1 MSLHPV
7 RLLLLLAT
15 IITPKTIAVEAG
27 RITGHVRDTA
37 GAAIHNAH
45 VIVVGTRFGAVT
57 NDSGFYQIDNVPT
70 GSYTVRAMFIGYA
83 PAALP
88 GVTVIANQ
96 TVTVDLK
103 LQSSLVTLEAVVVTG
118 VQDAAAR
125 RAMLTSTSTVTAVT
139 DAKAQAQGQAQ
150 AQTGVIRIDGYGY
163 LGRQYPREEAW
174 RAQRERGNREQYD
187 EIVENPFI
195 AVSADPLSTFSIDV
209 DRASYSNVRRF
220 IVQDG
225 QLPPRDAVRIEE
237 LVNYFPYSYAE
248 PDGDAPIA
256 VDAEV
261 GAAPWKPQHRLVRIG
276 LQARRLHL
284 ENLPPS
290 NFVFLL
296 DVSGS
301 MMPENKLPLVKA
313 SMRMLVNELRPKD
326 HVAIVV
332 YAGAAGLVL
341 SSTAG
346 DKKETIL
353 AAIDHLEAGGST
365 AGGAGIRR
373 AYDEAV
379 ANFIRGGNNRVI
391 LATDG
396 DFNVGVSSDA
406 EMVQLIEEKRKTGVF
421 LTVLGVGEG
430 NLQAAKMEK
439 LADHGNGNY
448 AYLDNILEARKVL
461 VHELGGTLYTVAK
474 DVKIQVEWNP
484 ARVRAYRLIGY
495 ENRMLRNEDFTD
507 DKKDA
512 GEVGSGHSVTALY
525 EVVLVGAET
534 DVQIRMPDS
543 LRYQQRS
550 AAPSIAR
557 SPELLFVK
565 VRYKAPDG
573 DQSRLISR
581 PVLAN
586 AAGGGAPSVDF
597 QFQTAVAE
605 FGLLLRNSD
614 NRGKANLDHVIA
626 AAREALGT
634 DPEGYRAEF
643 VKLAEAVRGLGLA
656 GR

>member
-1 MSLHPV
+1 MALHPV
-7 RLLLLLAT
+7 RLLVLLAALAAPRT
-15 IITPKTIAVEAG
+15 LAVTETG
-27 RITGHVRDTA
+27 RIEGHVCDATSGVPIA
-37 GAAIHNAH
+37 NAQ
-45 VIVVGTRFGAVT
+45 VIVVGTTLAVIT
-57 NDSGFYQIDNVPT
+57 NAAGFYRIDKVPLGT
-70 GSYTVRAMFIGYA
+70 YTVRARYIGYKTA
-83 PAALP
+83 DSS
-88 GVTVIANQ
+88 GVRVTANK
-96 TVTVDLK
+96 TAKVDLR
-103 LQSSLVTLEAVVVTG
+103 LQPTPFMLQEMIVTG
-118 VQDAAAR
+118 AAEAPVKRDMLSATATVVAQNGVMQVDGAR
-125 RAMLTSTSTVTAVT
+125 GRA
-139 DAKAQAQGQAQ
+139 
-150 AQTGVIRIDGYGY
+150 
-163 LGRQYPREEAW
+163 YPREPW
-174 RAQRERGNREQYD
+174 RVQGQPGNREQYD
-187 EIVENPFI
+187 EIVENPFV

-220 IVQDG
+220 IMQDG

-248 PDGDAPIA
+248 PDGDAPLA
-256 VDAEV
+256 VHAEV
-261 GAAPWKPQHRLVRIG
+261 GPAPWKPQHRLVRIG

-313 SMRMLVNELRPKD
+313 AMRMLVNELRPKD

-332 YAGAAGLVL
+332 YAGSAGLVL
-341 SSTAG
+341 PSTPGSA
-346 DKKETIL
+346 KEKIFE
-353 AAIDHLEAGGST
+353 AIDRLEAGGST

-406 EMVQLIEEKRKTGVF
+406 EMVRLIEEKRQTGVF

-448 AYLDNILEARKVL
+448 AYLDNLLEARKVL

-525 EVVLVGAET
+525 EIVPVGATT
-534 DVQIRMPDS
+534 DVTIRVPDS
-543 LRYQQRS
+543 LRYQRRS
-550 AAPSIAR
+550 AEPSPAAG
-557 SPELLFVK
+557 PELLFVK

-573 DQSRLISR
+573 DESRLLSR
-581 PVLAN
+581 AVLADE
-586 AAGGGAPSVDF
+586 GHAPSVDF
-597 QFQTAVAE
+597 QFQAAVAE

-614 NRGKANLDHVIA
+614 QRGKADLGHVIA
-626 AAREALGT
+626 AAREALGA

-643 VKLAEAVRGLGLA
+643 VKLAEAVRGIGLA
-656 GR
+656 RAGR